1 MLEIKQVPP
10 TFPNI
15 GVRVD
20 LPALAFV
27 GIDDGEVVGSGGLAW
42 GGGRTWL
49 WLTIQKP
56 KASYAVPVM
65 RMMRGLISKARQF
78 GDQEIFTPR
87 DSQYSTSEKLLTVL
101 GFEFFGIEENVEI
114 WRYVRT

>member
-27 GIDDGEVVGSGGLAW
+27 GVDDGEIVGVGGLAW
-42 GGGRTWL
+42 GGGRCWIWL
-49 WLTIQKP
+49 QIDKP
-56 KASYAVPVM
+56 KPEYAIPLM
-65 RMMRGLISKARQF
+65 RKTKALIKTACQF
-78 GDQEIFTPR
+78 GDTEVYTPR
-87 DSQYSTSEKLLTVL
+87 EACYETSEKLLKVL
-101 GFEFFGIEENVEI
+101 GFEPFAIEQGVEV